1 MSRSALKTVKRVV
14 IKVGTRVVTRPD
26 GGLAVGRLGQLM
38 EELAALHHQG
48 IEVLLVS
55 SGAIGVGAR
64 RLGLP
69 AQPAHLR
76 DRQAAATA
84 GQAGLMAFYDELGR
98 RLGLRTAQVLLI
110 EADFHSRR
118 RYRNLSENLEHLLAL
133 GALPVINENDSV
145 STSGLDP
152 ERSRVFGDNDRLA
165 ALVAS
170 AMGADALVLLSNV
183 PGVLH
188 EGQVLERWDPT
199 LNVDL
204 EGTSVGGR
212 GGMQAKVDSALV
224 SSAAGVGCVIGSG
237 FVPGVLAEIF
247 AGAPTGTFFPS
258 APQGNRR
265 RRWLAYATAPRCWV
279 QVNEGAA
286 LALQTHGASLLS
298 VGVTDVFGEFPA
310 GEAIAIHGPD
320 GQVLAHGIAG
330 CGASE
335 MRERLGESGHRPLV
349 HRDDVVLLPEPN

>member
-1 MSRSALKTVKRVV
+1 MSRDALKSARRVV
-14 IKVGTRVVTRPD
+14 VKVGTRVATRED
-26 GGLAVGRLGQLM
+26 GALAVGRLGQLM
-38 EELAALHHQG
+38 EELAALHAGG
-48 IEVLLVS
+48 IQVLLVS
-55 SGAIGVGAR
+55 SGAVGVGAR

-69 AQPAHLR
+69 AQPADIR

-84 GQAGLMAFYDELGR
+84 GQAGLMSFYDELGR
-98 RLGLRTAQVLLI
+98 RLGLKTAQVLLI

-118 RYRNLSENLEHLLAL
+118 RYRNLSENLERLLEL

-145 STSGLDP
+145 STAGLDP
-152 ERSRVFGDNDRLA
+152 ERQRVFGDNDRLA

-170 AMGADALVLLSNV
+170 AMGADALILLSNV

-188 EGQVLERWDPT
+188 EGEVLERWDPA
-199 LNVDL
+199 LDL
-204 EGTSVGGR
+204 DLVGKSVGGT

-224 SSAAGVGCVIGSG
+224 SSAAGVACVIGSG
-237 FVPGVLAEIF
+237 FDPGVVREVLS
-247 AGAPTGTFFPS
+247 GVPTGTFFPPD
-258 APQGNRR
+258 PQGNRR

-286 LALQTHGASLLS
+286 LALRTHGASLLA
-298 VGVTDVFGEFPA
+298 VGVDQVFGEFPA
-310 GEAIAIHGPD
+310 GEAIAIHGPE

-335 MRERLGESGHRPLV
+335 MREKLGESGHRPLI
-349 HRDDVVLLPEPN
+349 HRDDVVLLPETP

>member
-1 MSRSALKTVKRVV
+1 MSRDELKAAKRIVV
-14 IKVGTRVVTRPD
+14 KVGTRVATRPD
-26 GGLAVGRLGQLM
+26 GGLAVGRLSHLM
-38 EELAALHHQG
+38 EELAALHSEG
-48 IEVLLVS
+48 IQVLLVS
-55 SGAIGVGAR
+55 SGAVGVGAR

-69 AQPAHLR
+69 AQPEDLR

-84 GQAGLMAFYDELGR
+84 GQAGLMSFYDELGR

-118 RYRNLSENLEHLLAL
+118 RYRNLSENLERLLEL

-145 STSGLDP
+145 STAGLDP
-152 ERSRVFGDNDRLA
+152 ERQRVFGDNDRLA

-170 AMGADALVLLSNV
+170 AMGADALILLSNV
-183 PGVLH
+183 PGVMH
-188 EGQVLERWDPT
+188 EGEVLERWDPS
-199 LNVDL
+199 LDIDL
-204 EGTSVGGR
+204 AGKSVGGS

-224 SSAAGVGCVIGSG
+224 SSAAGVACVIDSG
-237 FVPGVLAEIF
+237 FESGVVREILS
-247 AGAPTGTFFPS
+247 GAPTGTFFPP

-286 LALQTHGASLLS
+286 MALQTHGASLLA
-298 VGVTDVFGEFPA
+298 VGATQISGEFPP
-310 GEAIAIHGPD
+310 GEAIAIHGPK
-320 GQVLAHGIAG
+320 GELLAHGIAG

-335 MRERLGESGHRPLV
+335 MRARLGESGHRPLV
-349 HRDDVVLLPEPN
+349 HRDDVVLLPETP